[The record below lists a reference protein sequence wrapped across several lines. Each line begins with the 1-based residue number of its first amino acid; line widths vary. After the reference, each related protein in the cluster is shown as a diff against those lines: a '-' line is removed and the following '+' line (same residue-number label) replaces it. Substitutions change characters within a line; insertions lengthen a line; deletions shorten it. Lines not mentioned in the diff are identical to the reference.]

1 MSRCRAVIYV
11 LGIVLLFSMIG
22 GLVGEQVAMAADRSS
37 RNAISVPLNQELFE
51 DSLKLS
57 SKFPVLQAKSGE
69 AFEFEVEFI
78 ALVSEDRT
86 FDLTIDTPQNW
97 VSIMQPRYDDTQISA
112 IRIREFQAAPETIK
126 VIVAP
131 VPWDLPEPGE
141 YPIILTA
148 TSGDLK
154 ESIVL
159 KATVTARYG
168 MDVYTETGRLNTK
181 ATAGEDNH
189 LAIKV
194 RNSGSADLDKIT
206 LSSSKPEGWLI
217 TFNPENVD
225 NLAPGLAQD
234 VDVVIK
240 PADKAIAGDYMITLR
255 ANSKEINDSISIR
268 VTVVTPTIWGWLGI
282 VIVLAVIAGLVIMFR
297 QLGRR

>member
-1 MSRCRAVIYV
+1 MSRCRAVIGILGFV
-11 LGIVLLFSMIG
+11 LVFGMLG
-22 GLVGEQVAMAADRSS
+22 GLVGEQVALAADQSS
-37 RNAISVPLNQELFE
+37 RSAISIPLYQEEFE

-86 FDLTIDTPQNW
+86 FDLTLDIPQNW

-112 IRIREFQAAPETIK
+112 IRIREFQTAPETIK
-126 VIVAP
+126 VIVVP
-131 VPWDLPEPGE
+131 VPWDLPDPGE
-141 YPIILTA
+141 YPIVMTA
-148 TSGDLK
+148 SSGDIS
-154 ESIVL
+154 ESIEL
-159 KATVTARYG
+159 KAVVTARFE
-168 MDVYTETGRLNTK
+168 MDVYTETGRLNTE
-181 ATAGEDNH
+181 ATAGEENH
-189 LAIKV
+189 LAIKI
-194 RNSGSADLDKIT
+194 RNSGSADIERIT

-217 TFNPENVD
+217 TFNPEKVE
-225 NLAPGLAQD
+225 NLAPDLAQD

-255 ANSKEINDSISIR
+255 ADGEEINESMSIR
-268 VTVVTPTIWGWLGI
+268 VTVVTPTIWGWVGI
-282 VIVLAVIAGLVIMFR
+282 IIVLVVIAGLVVMYR